1 VGIVDRRLDVLVI
14 GAGPT
19 GSAAAKYAALRGAEV
34 LLIEKRAEIGTP
46 VRCGEG
52 VSRGW
57 LAEIGLPPSHEF
69 ICHEVAGARIIAPD
83 GTSLLLDHQLAGNE
97 TGYVLERDL
106 FDRYM
111 AKDAAKAGVEIMIK
125 TSAVGLLEDGGRV
138 VGARCEHMGELF
150 DVRADV
156 VIGADG
162 FESQVGRWAGL
173 RTHLRT
179 RDIDACLQYTMAGV
193 DGDSRFNDFYLG
205 SCAPGGYAWVFWKG
219 ADVANVGMGVNLSR
233 IRDRAEV
240 KRYLDALIARVPG
253 LAKGEVIEE
262 VAGAVSVSMPL
273 ERTIASGVVLAG
285 DAARLIDPLTGGGI
299 LNGCLS
305 GKYAGEVAAEAV
317 DAGDSSEAFLRR
329 YEKRWRGRLEEELA
343 RHYLIKERLLKVDD
357 ETINK
362 VIRAV
367 SEIGVERLNTRT
379 VIEAIRAR
387 HPELLK
393 AFDGLL

>member
-1 VGIVDRRLDVLVI
+1 MDRNVDVLVV

-19 GSAAAKYAALRGAEV
+19 GSAAAKFAAQNGAEV

-57 LAEIGLPPSHEF
+57 LEEIGLPPSREF
-69 ICHEVAGARIIAPD
+69 ICHEVDGARIIAPD

-97 TGYVLERDL
+97 TGYVLERDQ
-106 FDRYM
+106 FDRFL
-111 AKDAAKAGVEIMIK
+111 AKQAAKEGADILIK
-125 TSAVGLLEDGGRV
+125 TSAVGLLLEDSRV

-173 RTHLRT
+173 QTHLRS
-179 RDIDACLQYTMAGV
+179 RDIDACLQYTLVGV
-193 DGDSRFNDFYLG
+193 EGNPRINDFYLG
-205 SCAPGGYAWVFWKG
+205 SRAPGGYAWVFWKG
-219 ADVANVGMGVNLSR
+219 ADAANVGIGVNLSR
-233 IRDRAEV
+233 ILDRAHV
-240 KRYLDALIARVPG
+240 KRYLDGLIAQVPG

-273 ERTIASGVVLAG
+273 ERTVSHGLLLAG

-317 DAGDSSEAFLRR
+317 LAGDSSDAFLRR
-329 YEKRWRGRLEEELA
+329 YEKRWRSRLEEELA

-357 ETINK
+357 ETVNK

-367 SEIGVERLNTRT
+367 SEIGVDPLDARSVL
-379 VIEAIRAR
+379 EAVRAR
-387 HPELLK
+387 HPDLL
-393 AFDGLL
+393 ASFNGLL